1 MQGNPALWIIKM
13 NMDGIH
19 AGEWFRLE
27 RLERPYHMSVWQF
40 CMAASTKSSTE
51 TGSNIFLRRNLTNS
65 LAKDVHAAIRSK
77 YALRIHP
84 FRLSYKNL
92 DVTFNHEGIGLFISS
107 TASCLRNSPLEW
119 NSEGHWDEDGWNIE
133 EYLGSDCSPQVGI
146 GLDVRGYL
154 KTGLT
159 LLFNIQ
165 CYVTCLSDIRLT
177 ASLQLPRF
185 GPCLGSRRVPNN

>member
-27 RLERPYHMSVWQF
+27 RLERPYHMSVRQF
-40 CMAASTKSSTE
+40 CMTASTKSSTE

-92 DVTFNHEGIGLFISS
+92 DVTFNHGGIEPFISS
-107 TASCLRNSPLEW
+107 TASCLRNPPLEW
-119 NSEGHWDEDGWNIE
+119 NSEWTLRRGRMKYWRIFGFWLFTTSWDWSRCPRIFKDW
-133 EYLGSDCSPQVGI
+133 
-146 GLDVRGYL
+146 LDP
-154 KTGLT
+154 
-159 LLFNIQ
+159 
-165 CYVTCLSDIRLT
+165 
-177 ASLQLPRF
+177 SL
-185 GPCLGSRRVPNN
+185 